1 MTIGSPAEPIA
12 PNAVKPASQAMS
24 QNNDD
29 KLPKLF
35 YRIGEVARIVGVDP
49 SVLRHWEQEC
59 RTVRPRRAKSGQRV
73 YTKQDVKQLL
83 EIRRLRY
90 EEQLTMKGAIR
101 RLQQVGIE
109 PPPERA
115 AGEPAN
121 PPEPGPDAAAPAVSR
136 EQLRQVL
143 LDLRRRVVE
152 VIAMLEDDST

>member
-1 MTIGSPAEPIA
+1 MIAGPPAEPIA
-12 PNAVKPASQAMS
+12 PSAVKPASPAMS
-24 QNNDD
+24 QNDDD
-29 KLPKLF
+29 KLPKLY

-49 SVLRHWEQEC
+49 SVLRHWEHEC

-101 RLQQVGIE
+101 RLQQVRAESHPE
-109 PPPERA
+109 PA
-115 AGEPAN
+115 AGAPAN
-121 PPEPGPDAAAPAVSR
+121 SPEPGADVAAAAVSR
-136 EQLRQVL
+136 EQLRQIL

-152 VIAMLEDDST
+152 VIAMLEDDTP